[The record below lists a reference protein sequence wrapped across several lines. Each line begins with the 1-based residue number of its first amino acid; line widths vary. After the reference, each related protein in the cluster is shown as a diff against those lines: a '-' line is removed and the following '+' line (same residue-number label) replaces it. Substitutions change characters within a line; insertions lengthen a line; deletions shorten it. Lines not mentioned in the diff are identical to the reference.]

1 MNSIMVNFIFWTDV
15 LQFIRPFLTK
25 PNISLKVEMDVINQK
40 IVFAELSNLDEST
53 VQEIA
58 TLSKIFLWQSFYVVI
73 NKTDKRIRFLP
84 CITCLNTQVVF
95 YI

>member
-1 MNSIMVNFIFWTDV
+1 MVNFIFWTDV

-58 TLSKIFLWQSFYVVI
+58 TRGAEWYQS
-73 NKTDKRIRFLP
+73 RRRQQE
-84 CITCLNTQVVF
+84 ITREHDLG
-95 YI
+95 Y